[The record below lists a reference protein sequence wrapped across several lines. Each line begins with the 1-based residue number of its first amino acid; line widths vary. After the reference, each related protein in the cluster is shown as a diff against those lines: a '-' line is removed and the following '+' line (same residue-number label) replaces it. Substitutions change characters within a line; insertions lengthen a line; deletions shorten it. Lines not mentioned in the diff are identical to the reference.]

1 MPTKPIR
8 NALRVTAHSQT
19 VMNNYKL
26 LLISCLIGFTACND
40 SNIANEKGDSPN
52 STIKKDNIVSDEALQ
67 QNDSEQLELK
77 PEVYSSTN
85 LDSLGIELMSLSDIG
100 GAKIGMD
107 TSEVALILGQPEM
120 KSEPEDWAVD
130 GGIHEFWYY
139 RDSSL
144 VLEFVNYSYHE
155 DNNLEII
162 ELKDSCEFKTDR
174 GISIG
179 STLEMVQSNYA
190 KAIEL
195 SDWKEVENQ
204 ILLGNPGS
212 AGIFFSVCGNIICNI
227 RIGAIIRC

>member
-1 MPTKPIR
+1 
-8 NALRVTAHSQT
+8 
-19 VMNNYKL
+19 MNNYKL
-26 LLISCLIGFTACND
+26 ILISCLIGFTACDEPNVAMEKED
-40 SNIANEKGDSPN
+40 SASNAL
-52 STIKKDNIVSDEALQ
+52 KKDSIVLDEAIQ
-67 QNDSEQLELK
+67 QKYSEQLELK

-85 LDSLGIELMSLSDIG
+85 LDSLGIELMSLTDIG
-100 GAKIGMD
+100 GVKIGMD

-120 KSEPEDWAVD
+120 KSEPEYWAVD

-162 ELKDSCEFKTDR
+162 ELRDSCEFKTDR

-179 STLEMVQSNYA
+179 SNLEMVKSNYA
-190 KAIEL
+190 KAIDI
-195 SDWKEVENQ
+195 SDWKEGENQ
-204 ILLGNPGS
+204 ILLGDPGS
-212 AGIFFSVCGNIICNI
+212 AGLFFTICEDIICKI

>member
-1 MPTKPIR
+1 
-8 NALRVTAHSQT
+8 
-19 VMNNYKL
+19 MNYYKI
-26 LLISCLIGFTACND
+26 LLISCLIALTACED
-40 SNIANEKGDSPN
+40 TNITKEAEGSPN
-52 STIKKDNIVSDEALQ
+52 KALNKDNVTYDETLHHY
-67 QNDSEQLELK
+67 DSEELELK
-77 PEVYSSTN
+77 PEVYSSAN
-85 LDSLGIELMSLSDIG
+85 LDDLGHELMSLSAIG
-100 GAKIGMD
+100 GVKTGMD

-120 KSEPEDWAVD
+120 KSKPEEWAVD

-155 DNNLEII
+155 DYNLEII

-179 STLEMVQSNYA
+179 SNLQMVKSHYA
-190 KAIEL
+190 KAIEI
-195 SDWKEVENQ
+195 SDWKEGENQ

-212 AGIFFSVCGNIICNI
+212 AGIFFTICGNLICNI

>member
-1 MPTKPIR
+1 
-8 NALRVTAHSQT
+8 
-19 VMNNYKL
+19 MNNYKL
-26 LLISCLIGFTACND
+26 LLISCLIGFTACNE
-40 SNIANEKGDSPN
+40 SNVAIEKEDSPSN
-52 STIKKDNIVSDEALQ
+52 ALKKDSTVLDEANQ
-67 QNDSEQLELK
+67 QKDPEQIELK

-85 LDSLGIELMSLSDIG
+85 LDSLGIELMSLTDIG
-100 GAKIGMD
+100 GVKIGMD

-162 ELKDSCEFKTDR
+162 ELRDSCEFKTDR

-179 STLEMVQSNYA
+179 SNLEMVKSNYA
-190 KAIEL
+190 KAIDI
-195 SDWKEVENQ
+195 SDWNEGENQ
-204 ILLGNPGS
+204 ILLGDPGS
-212 AGIFFSVCGNIICNI
+212 AGLFFTICEDIICKI
-227 RIGAIIRC
+227 RIGAIMRC